1 METVLCLVLL
11 LSCYA
16 GPTLCAH
23 EATGGGESEAASI
36 PVAPPCAMSHERLYK
51 VLKELVIE
59 GLELYINCL
68 SFDRNAALVSG
79 VISGVNQSN
88 STTGERLD
96 LECVEGIIAGRPT
109 LLPPSMEIMNT
120 TACLN
125 CSDETTNI
133 CRGGKSVI
141 FKNKN
146 QTKTPFFPHLVQI
159 CYKLTCLSRSVGPH
173 TFKFHTNI
181 KLVLTALY
189 NFQSAVYDY

>member
-1 METVLCLVLL
+1 METILCLVLL

-23 EATGGGESEAASI
+23 EATGGGECEAANI
-36 PVAPPCAMSHERLYK
+36 PVTPACAMSHKRLYK

-133 CRGGKSVI
+133 CQGGKSEKI
-141 FKNKN
+141 AKQNNFLS
-146 QTKTPFFPHLVQI
+146 PSGAI
-159 CYKLTCLSRSVGPH
+159 CYKLACLSRSVGPH
-173 TFKFHTNI
+173 T
-181 KLVLTALY
+181 
-189 NFQSAVYDY
+189 